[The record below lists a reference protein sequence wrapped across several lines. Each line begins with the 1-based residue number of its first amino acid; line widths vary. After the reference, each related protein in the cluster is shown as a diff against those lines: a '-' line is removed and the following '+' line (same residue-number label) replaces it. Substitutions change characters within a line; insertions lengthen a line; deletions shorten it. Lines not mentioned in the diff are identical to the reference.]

1 MSIKIALAGNPNCG
15 KTTLF
20 NALTGSN
27 QFVGN
32 WPGVTVEKKEGKLK
46 GHKDVTIMDLPG
58 IYSLSPYTLEEVV
71 ARNYLIN
78 ERPDAI
84 INIVDGTNI
93 ERNLYLSTQIM
104 ELGIPVIM
112 AVNMVDIMEKNG
124 DKVDLAK
131 LGKNLGCEAVEISAL
146 KGTGIKEAAEKA
158 VKLAESKKLNTIA
171 HKFDDKVE
179 AAISAVEDKLGLDIV
194 EEQKRFFA
202 IKLLEKDDKIKV
214 LMKNVPD
221 VSAEIETLEKEFDD
235 DTESII
241 TNERYTYI
249 SSIISGCFAKKSEKK
264 LSTSDKI
271 DRIVTNRFL
280 ALPIFA
286 VVMFIVYYVS
296 VTTVGTWATDWA
308 NDGVF
313 GDGWHL
319 FGIGTS
325 AYEEVAD
332 EYGDSDAIIG
342 AYIDSLGDK
351 GEEYADAID
360 TEADDYDSDAA
371 VAALKKLEKTVPA
384 NLTLDYD
391 VEDEENLSVTTETTD
406 AAGVKEAIEQCIDN
420 DGAAPDPANYGVW
433 VPGIPVLLE
442 SGLDAI
448 GCVEWLKGLI
458 LDGIVAGVGAVLGF
472 VPQMLVLFIFL
483 AFLESCG
490 YMARIA
496 FIMDRIFR
504 KFGLS
509 GKSFIPMLIG
519 SGCGVPGIMASRT
532 IENDRDRKM
541 TIMTTTFIPCG
552 AKLPFIAMVAGAIF
566 DGAPW
571 VAPSAYFLGIFSIIC
586 SGIILKK
593 TKLFVGDPAPF
604 VMELPAYHW
613 PTVSNVLR
621 SMWER
626 GWSFIKKAGTIILL
640 STIVLW
646 FLMSFGWESGSFG
659 MVEELNNSILASIGS
674 AIAWIFAP
682 LGWTKA
688 GEGWKMA
695 VAAITGLIAKENVV
709 ATFGMLY
716 GFGEVAEDGAEIW
729 GNLAAAMTPIAAY
742 GFLVFNL
749 LCAPCFAAM
758 GAIKREMNNAKW
770 FWFAIG
776 YQCGLAYVVSL
787 CIYQIGTLITTGTFG
802 IGTVVAFL
810 LVIGFLYLLFRPY
823 KESNTLKVDAK
834 KVVSAK

>member
-1 MSIKIALAGNPNCG
+1 MAIKIALAGNPNCG

-84 INIVDGTNI
+84 LNIVDGTNI

-112 AVNMVDIMEKNG
+112 AVNMMDIVEKNG
-124 DKVDLAK
+124 DKIHIDKLAK
-131 LGKNLGCEAVEISAL
+131 KLGCEVVTISAL
-146 KGTGIKEAAEKA
+146 KGTGIKEAADKA
-158 VKLAESKKLNTIA
+158 VQIAQKKGAAVPVHEFDKDVEAVIRTVESK
-171 HKFDDKVE
+171 
-179 AAISAVEDKLGLDIV
+179 LGNDIV
-194 EEQKRFFA
+194 NEQKRFFA
-202 IKLLEKDDKIKV
+202 IKLLEKDDKITEQ
-214 LMKNVPD
+214 MKSVPD
-221 VSAEIETLEKEFDD
+221 VSAEIKQLEDKFDD

-241 TNERYTYI
+241 TNERYVYI
-249 SSIISGCFAKKSEKK
+249 SSIIGDCITKNKKNAMT
-264 LSTSDKI
+264 TSDKI
-271 DRIVTNRFL
+271 DRIVTNRWL

-286 VVMFIVYYVS
+286 VVMWIVYYVS
-296 VTTVGTWATDWA
+296 VTTVGGFVTDWT
-308 NDGVF
+308 NDV
-313 GDGWHL
+313 L
-319 FGIGTS
+319 FG
-325 AYEEVAD
+325 E
-332 EYGDSDAIIG
+332 II
-342 AYIDSLGDK
+342 
-351 GEEYADAID
+351 
-360 TEADDYDSDAA
+360 
-371 VAALKKLEKTVPA
+371 PP
-384 NLTLDYD
+384 
-391 VEDEENLSVTTETTD
+391 
-406 AAGVKEAIEQCIDN
+406 AIEN
-420 DGAAPDPANYGVW
+420 
-433 VPGIPVLLE
+433 VLN
-442 SGLDAI
+442 AI
-448 GCVEWLKGLI
+448 HCADWLQGLI

-472 VPQMLVLFIFL
+472 VPQMLVLFLFL

-490 YMARIA
+490 YMARVA

-541 TIMTTTFIPCG
+541 TIMTTTFVPCG
-552 AKLPFIAMVAGAIF
+552 AKLPIIALIAGALF
-566 DGAPW
+566 NGASW
-571 VAPSAYFLGIFSIIC
+571 VAPSAYFVGIAAIIC

-593 TKLFVGDPAPF
+593 TKLFAGDPAPF

-626 GWSFIKKAGTIILL
+626 GWSFIKKAGTIILM

-646 FLMSFGWESGSFG
+646 FMMNFGWVDGSFG
-659 MVEELNNSILASIGS
+659 MLEAEQLNDSILASIGS
-674 AIAWIFAP
+674 VIAPLFAP
-682 LGWTKA
+682 LGW
-688 GEGWKMA
+688 GDWKMA
-695 VAAITGLIAKENVV
+695 VAAVSGLIAKENVV
-709 ATFGMLY
+709 GTFGILF

-729 GNLAAAMTPIAAY
+729 GQLAGSLSTVAAY
-742 GFLVFNL
+742 SFLVFNL

-758 GAIKREMNNAKW
+758 GAIKREMNNTKW
-770 FWFAIG
+770 FFTAIG
-776 YQCGLAYVVSL
+776 YQTLLAYVVSL
-787 CIYQIGTLITTGTFG
+787 CIYQIGNLFIGGGFG
-802 IGTVVAFL
+802 IGTVVAVLLIIGFVYL
-810 LVIGFLYLLFRPY
+810 LVRPY
-823 KESNTLKVDAK
+823 KESATLS
-834 KVVSAK
+834 VSTNKMFSK

>member
-1 MSIKIALAGNPNCG
+1 MAIKIALAGNPNSG

-84 INIVDGTNI
+84 LNIVDGTNI

-112 AVNMVDIMEKNG
+112 AVNMMDIVEKNG
-124 DKVDLAK
+124 DKIHIDKLAK
-131 LGKNLGCEAVEISAL
+131 KLGCEVVTISAL
-146 KGTGIKEAAEKA
+146 KGTGIKEAADKA
-158 VKLAESKKLNTIA
+158 VQIAQKKGAAVPVHEFDKDVEAVIRTVESK
-171 HKFDDKVE
+171 
-179 AAISAVEDKLGLDIV
+179 LGSDIV
-194 EEQKRFFA
+194 NEQKRFFA
-202 IKLLEKDDKIKV
+202 IKLLEKDDKITEQ
-214 LMKNVPD
+214 MKSVPD
-221 VSAEIETLEKEFDD
+221 VSAEIKQLEDKFDD

-241 TNERYTYI
+241 TNERYVYI
-249 SSIISGCFAKKSEKK
+249 SSIIGDCVTKNKKNAMT
-264 LSTSDKI
+264 TSDKI
-271 DRIVTNRFL
+271 DRIVTNRWL

-286 VVMFIVYYVS
+286 VVMWVVYYVS
-296 VTTVGTWATDWA
+296 VTTVGTFVTDWT
-308 NDGVF
+308 NDV
-313 GDGWHL
+313 L
-319 FGIGTS
+319 FGEIIPP
-325 AYEEVAD
+325 
-332 EYGDSDAIIG
+332 AI
-342 AYIDSLGDK
+342 
-351 GEEYADAID
+351 
-360 TEADDYDSDAA
+360 
-371 VAALKKLEKTVPA
+371 
-384 NLTLDYD
+384 
-391 VEDEENLSVTTETTD
+391 ENLLN
-406 AAGVKEAIEQCIDN
+406 AIHCAD
-420 DGAAPDPANYGVW
+420 
-433 VPGIPVLLE
+433 
-442 SGLDAI
+442 
-448 GCVEWLKGLI
+448 WLQGLI

-472 VPQMLVLFIFL
+472 VPQMLVLFLFL

-490 YMARIA
+490 YMARVA

-541 TIMTTTFIPCG
+541 TIMTTTFVPCG
-552 AKLPFIAMVAGAIF
+552 AKLPIIALIAGALF
-566 DGAPW
+566 NGASW
-571 VAPSAYFLGIFSIIC
+571 VAPSAYFVGIAAIIC

-593 TKLFVGDPAPF
+593 TKLFAGDPAPF

-626 GWSFIKKAGTIILL
+626 GWSFIKKAGTIILM

-646 FLMSFGWESGSFG
+646 FLMNFGWVDGSFG
-659 MVEELNNSILASIGS
+659 MLEAEQLNDSILASIGS
-674 AIAWIFAP
+674 VIAPLFAP
-682 LGWTKA
+682 LGW
-688 GEGWKMA
+688 GDWKMA
-695 VAAITGLIAKENVV
+695 VAAVSGLIAKENVV
-709 ATFGMLY
+709 GTFGILF

-729 GNLAAAMTPIAAY
+729 GQLAGSLSTVAAY
-742 GFLVFNL
+742 SFLVFNL

-758 GAIKREMNNAKW
+758 GAIKREMNNTKW
-770 FWFAIG
+770 FFTAIG
-776 YQCGLAYVVSL
+776 YQTLLAYVVSL
-787 CIYQIGTLITTGTFG
+787 CIYQIGNLFIGGGFG
-802 IGTVVAFL
+802 LGTVVAVLLIIGFVYL
-810 LVIGFLYLLFRPY
+810 LVRPY
-823 KESNTLKVDAK
+823 KESATLS
-834 KVVSAK
+834 VSTNKMFSK

>member
-1 MSIKIALAGNPNCG
+1 MSVKIALAGNPNCG

-112 AVNMVDIMEKNG
+112 AVNMMDLVEKNG
-124 DKVDLAK
+124 DKINFDK
-131 LGKNLGCEAVEISAL
+131 LSQKLGCEVVEISAL
-146 KGTGIKEAAEKA
+146 KGTGIQKAAEKA
-158 VKLAESKKLNTIA
+158 VGLAQSRRKNEPVHS
-171 HKFDDKVE
+171 FDPKAE
-179 AAISAVEDKLGLDIV
+179 AIISDAAAKLGLDIA

-202 IKLLEKDDKIKV
+202 IKLLEKDDKIQEV
-214 LMKNVPD
+214 MKSVPD
-221 VSAEIETLEKEFDD
+221 VSREIKALEDAFDD

-249 SSIISGCFAKKSEKK
+249 SNIIGDCVKKNTKR
-264 LSTSDKI
+264 TMTVSDKI
-271 DRIVTNRFL
+271 DRVVTNRWL

-296 VTTVGTWATDWA
+296 ITTVGSALTDWV
-308 NDGVF
+308 NDV
-313 GDGWHL
+313 L
-319 FGIGTS
+319 FT
-325 AYEEVAD
+325 E
-332 EYGDSDAIIG
+332 IIPP
-342 AYIDSLGDK
+342 
-351 GEEYADAID
+351 
-360 TEADDYDSDAA
+360 A
-371 VAALKKLEKTVPA
+371 VQNGLE
-384 NLTLDYD
+384 
-391 VEDEENLSVTTETTD
+391 
-406 AAGVKEAIEQCIDN
+406 
-420 DGAAPDPANYGVW
+420 
-433 VPGIPVLLE
+433 
-442 SGLDAI
+442 AI
-448 GCVEWLKGLI
+448 GCAAWLEGLI
-458 LDGIVAGVGAVLGF
+458 VDGIVAGVGAVLGF

-483 AFLESCG
+483 AFLEACG
-490 YMARIA
+490 YMARVA

-541 TIMTTTFIPCG
+541 TIMTTTFVPCG
-552 AKLPFIAMVAGAIF
+552 AKLPVIAMIAGAF
-566 DGAPW
+566 FGNSGW
-571 VAPSAYFLGIFSIIC
+571 VATSAYFVGIAAIIC

-593 TKLFVGDPAPF
+593 TKLFAGDPAPF

-613 PTVSNVLR
+613 PTVGNVLR

-646 FLMSFGWESGSFG
+646 FLMSFGWEGGSFG
-659 MVEELNNSILASIGS
+659 MVEELNESILAKIGNG
-674 AIAWIFAP
+674 IAWIFAP
-682 LGWTKA
+682 LGWTQA

-695 VAAITGLIAKENVV
+695 VAAVTGLIAKENVV

-716 GFGEVAEDGAEIW
+716 GFAEVAEDGTEFW
-729 GNLAAAMTPIAAY
+729 GNLAAAMTPVAAY

-758 GAIKREMNNAKW
+758 GAIKREMNNTRW
-770 FWFAIG
+770 FFIAIG
-776 YQCGLAYVVSL
+776 YQCLLAYIVAL
-787 CIYQIGTLITTGTFG
+787 CIFQIGTLITTGAFG

-810 LVIGFLYLLFRPY
+810 LVIGFIYLLFRPY
-823 KESNTLKVDAK
+823 KESVSLNADLSKVA
-834 KVVSAK
+834 

>member
-1 MSIKIALAGNPNCG
+1 MAIKIALAGNPNCG

-84 INIVDGTNI
+84 LNIVDGTNI

-112 AVNMVDIMEKNG
+112 AVNMMDIVEKNG
-124 DKVDLAK
+124 DKIHIDKLAK
-131 LGKNLGCEAVEISAL
+131 KLGCEVVTISAL
-146 KGTGIKEAAEKA
+146 KGTGIKEAADKA
-158 VKLAESKKLNTIA
+158 VQIAQKKGAAVPVHEFDKDVEAVIRTVESK
-171 HKFDDKVE
+171 
-179 AAISAVEDKLGLDIV
+179 LGNDIV
-194 EEQKRFFA
+194 NEQKRFFA
-202 IKLLEKDDKIKV
+202 IKLLEKDDKITEQ
-214 LMKNVPD
+214 MKSVPD
-221 VSAEIETLEKEFDD
+221 VSAEIKQLEDKFDD

-241 TNERYTYI
+241 TNERYVYI
-249 SSIISGCFAKKSEKK
+249 SSIIGDCITKNKKNVMT
-264 LSTSDKI
+264 TSDKI
-271 DRIVTNRFL
+271 DRIVTNRWL

-286 VVMFIVYYVS
+286 VVMWIVYYVS
-296 VTTVGTWATDWA
+296 VSTVGTIVTDWT
-308 NDGVF
+308 NDV
-313 GDGWHL
+313 L
-319 FGIGTS
+319 FGEIIPP
-325 AYEEVAD
+325 
-332 EYGDSDAIIG
+332 AI
-342 AYIDSLGDK
+342 
-351 GEEYADAID
+351 
-360 TEADDYDSDAA
+360 
-371 VAALKKLEKTVPA
+371 
-384 NLTLDYD
+384 
-391 VEDEENLSVTTETTD
+391 ENLLN
-406 AAGVKEAIEQCIDN
+406 AIHCAD
-420 DGAAPDPANYGVW
+420 
-433 VPGIPVLLE
+433 
-442 SGLDAI
+442 
-448 GCVEWLKGLI
+448 WLQGLI

-472 VPQMLVLFIFL
+472 VPQMLVLFLFL

-490 YMARIA
+490 YMARVA

-541 TIMTTTFIPCG
+541 TIMTTTFVPCG
-552 AKLPFIAMVAGAIF
+552 AKLPIIALIAGALF
-566 DGAPW
+566 NGASW
-571 VAPSAYFLGIFSIIC
+571 VAPSAYFVGIAAIIC

-593 TKLFVGDPAPF
+593 TKLFAGDPAPF

-626 GWSFIKKAGTIILL
+626 GWSFIKKAGTIILM

-646 FLMSFGWESGSFG
+646 FLMNFGWVDGSFG
-659 MVEELNNSILASIGS
+659 MLEAEQLNDSILASIGS
-674 AIAWIFAP
+674 VIAPLFAP
-682 LGWTKA
+682 LGW
-688 GEGWKMA
+688 GDWKMA
-695 VAAITGLIAKENVV
+695 VAAVSGLIAKENVV
-709 ATFGMLY
+709 GTFGVLF
-716 GFGEVAEDGAEIW
+716 GFGEVAEDGQEIW
-729 GNLAAAMTPIAAY
+729 GQLAGSLSTVAAY
-742 GFLVFNL
+742 SFLVFNL

-770 FWFAIG
+770 FWTAIG
-776 YQCGLAYVVSL
+776 YQTLLAYVVSL
-787 CIYQIGTLITTGTFG
+787 CIYQIGNLFLGGSFG
-802 IGTVVAFL
+802 IGTVVAVL
-810 LVIGFLYLLFRPY
+810 LVIGFVYLLVRPY
-823 KESNTLKVDAK
+823 KESTTLNVSTK
-834 KVVSAK
+834 KMFSK